1 MRRIFG
7 CLRINL
13 IIPRIPVRI
22 ISTRERQGHIYQHA
36 VPEVGLYSSRFFGF
50 MSAHNRWHHARHTA
64 DRRRQ
69 RVGRWGAISKWQSSS
84 SSSMPSKATKPRASD
99 TTGRAWPVYL
109 TLNCGW
115 HTLAEVAVQVDRL
128 VVSWAV

>member
-7 CLRINL
+7 CLRINS

-22 ISTRERQGHIYQHA
+22 ISTPLQQSDCTLAASLVSYQHRTDGTTH
-36 VPEVGLYSSRFFGF
+36 V
-50 MSAHNRWHHARHTA
+50 T
-64 DRRRQ
+64 RQ
-69 RVGRWGAISKWQSSS
+69 IDGDSGWGGGVRLASGRAAAAAA
-84 SSSMPSKATKPRASD
+84 SKATKPRASD

-109 TLNCGW
+109 TLNCAHCWPMAGM
-115 HTLAEVAVQVDRL
+115 HLLKLQTAVQVDRL